1 MVVAAPTALVE
12 FPGPAGVDHKLTARW
27 GCLVNDYEMRR
38 GWYFA
43 LRIVALHA
51 RARGWGYH
59 GVPNNIAC
67 SPADAPHPASALAL
81 RAARGAGGAGG
92 DALAE

>member
-51 RARGWGYH
+51 RARGWVSRGIKQYR
-59 GVPNNIAC
+59 VL
-67 SPADAPHPASALAL
+67 PADAPHPASALAL